1 MSSVKMQDKKEN
13 YNLDVKSF
21 EISNKGEFII
31 IASTDSVD
39 RVNDIV
45 IQEGIK
51 AEFPMNLLLEHL
63 RMLRIGNLYSGSV
76 ATIDNKKCFVIKG
89 RLFLN
94 NESEYVKQQDIN
106 MIYSNLKS
114 GGGYFSIGYNIL
126 KSHMEGDIQIL
137 DEIKLSEVSYVAEPA
152 NLDTKVLQI
161 KSNNNDQIYYKS
173 MIDEYK
179 IQNNNLE
186 SLYKIFQE
194 MQTVKNTSS
203 MVGCVKNI
211 LQINNESQLLSNS
224 NKKIKEFMSYI
235 RDFEKRCSNKL
246 PIDIKNNTNNEELV
260 LNDDITNDSKK
271 SLVLDDPLI
280 RALGLLK

>member
-21 EISNKGEFII
+21 EVSNKGEFVI

-45 IQEGIK
+45 IQEGIQ
-51 AEFPMNLLLEHL
+51 ADFPMNLLLEHL

-94 NESEYVKQQDIN
+94 NESEYVKQQDID

-114 GGGYFSIGYNIL
+114 GGGYFSIGYQIL
-126 KSHMEGDIQIL
+126 KSHVEGDIQIL
-137 DEIKLSEVSYVAEPA
+137 DEIKLIEVSYVAEPA
-152 NLDTKVLQI
+152 NLDTRVLQI
-161 KSNNNDQIYYKS
+161 KSNNNDYIYYKS
-173 MIDEYK
+173 MMEAYTL
-179 IQNNNLE
+179 QNNNLE
-186 SLYKIFQE
+186 ALYKTFKE
-194 MQTVKNTSS
+194 MQSVKNTST

-211 LQINNESQLLSNS
+211 LQINDESKLLSNS
-224 NKKIKEFMSYI
+224 NKKVKEFISYI
-235 RDFEKRCSNKL
+235 RDFEKRCSHKL
-246 PIDIKNNTNNEELV
+246 SIDIKNNITNEKSV
-260 LNDDITNDSKK
+260 LNNNNMDSNK
-271 SLVLDDPLI
+271 SISLDDPLI